1 MSTHHITYLEL
12 LQLIKANK
20 APKTVTFEGYE
31 YKFTG
36 MSYKCSDKGFLGTCA
51 ALLYSELTL
60 ANKKLIS
67 YRDEILD
74 DAERVYL
81 RSVIKP
87 FREQVIRIVKSAT
100 VNTSKTTGNPTEY
113 IRVYYNEIETNVRA
127 RDDLTFPL
135 FEGGSMYKG
144 MELFKSYTPEELG
157 L

>member
-12 LQLIKANK
+12 LQLIKAHK
-20 APKTVTFEGYE
+20 APKTITFEGNE

-36 MSYKCSDKGFLGTCA
+36 MSYKSSNKGFLGTCA
-51 ALLYSELTL
+51 ALLYSEVTL
-60 ANKKLIS
+60 ASRPLIL

-74 DAERVYL
+74 DAEREYL

-87 FREQVIRIVKSAT
+87 FRKQVISIVKSAT
-100 VNTSKTTGNPTEY
+100 VSTSKATGNPTEY

-135 FEGGSMYKG
+135 FEGGSMYTG
-144 MELFKSYTPEELG
+144 MEPFKHYTPEDLG